1 MGKAKE
7 SCGSWQCLLRAQT
20 GLGSVHTPSLSPSLP
35 QTPIFLGFAAVL
47 VIAAEAQQ
55 LTALQC
61 WASAPPKF
69 PANPEP
75 PAPTPLADLSL
86 AFPHASSPVT
96 FFLYGANRLIKGF
109 L

>member
-1 MGKAKE
+1 MEA
-7 SCGSWQCLLRAQT
+7 
-20 GLGSVHTPSLSPSLP
+20 GSVSSELKQALALCTHPPSLP
-35 QTPIFLGFAAVL
+35 QTPIFLGFAAIL
-47 VIAAEAQQ
+47 VIAADAQQ

-75 PAPTPLADLSL
+75 PAPIPFADLSL